1 MSVTETL
8 GFAGK
13 PILLS
18 ASVSD
23 GSAVAWSATGGKFEP
38 AGPNRVNYTPPA
50 SPTSATYTVTATSVA
65 NPAKFARATVRT
77 VSPSFAIV
85 RGTVKSGATPVQGVR
100 IGLLASGGAELAAG
114 TSNAKGEFAIP
125 VSATARLFRATNIPA
140 AYFKSYG
147 YAGEWYTSLVSSCR
161 APLPALTPGTITS
174 GLDLSVLSASGS
186 PPPPPTGCR

>member
-13 PILLS
+13 AILLS

-23 GSAVAWSATGGKFEP
+23 GSAVSWSATGGKFAS
-38 AGPNRVNYTPPA
+38 AGANRVNYTPPA
-50 SPTSATYTVTATSVA
+50 TPTNATYTVTATSVA
-65 NPAKFARATVRT
+65 NPAKFARTTVRT
-77 VSPSFAIV
+77 VSSSFAIV
-85 RGTVKSGATPVQGVR
+85 RGTVKAGATPVQGVR
-100 IGLLASGGAELAAG
+100 IGLLASGGSELAAA
-114 TSNAKGEFAIP
+114 TSNARGEFAIP
-125 VSATARLFRATNIPA
+125 VSATAKLFRATNIPST
-140 AYFKSYG
+140 YFKSYG
-147 YAGEWYTSLVSSCR
+147 YGGEWFTALVASCR